1 MSKLVIGDV
10 VRLKSGGDKMTI
22 ENIYAPDS
30 EGLLKTVYRQLKM
43 GCPQSD
49 TFYAC
54 VWFDEKHNL
63 KRDTFAE
70 ELLEI
75 IE

>member
-1 MSKLVIGDV
+1 MAKLNIGDV
-10 VRLKSGGDKMTI
+10 VCLKSGGDKMTI
-22 ENIYAPDS
+22 ESIFAQES
-30 EGLLKTVYRQLKM
+30 EGLLSTVYHQLKM
-43 GCPQSD
+43 GHPQSD